1 MHVCLKSILCFSVI
15 VSYFTVMSTSNL
27 NYLYNRLYTAVHA
40 QSTVVEL
47 ISESEVIAYPAIR
60 WFS

>member
-27 NYLYNRLYTAVHA
+27 NYLYNRLYTAVHV
-40 QSTVVEL
+40 QYTVAEL
-47 ISESEVIAYPAIR
+47 ISKSEVIAYQA
-60 WFS
+60 